1 MADVTISSL
10 PLGTPAGGNVLPY
23 STGTDTLGVPVSA
36 LFQSVSAIGINGPAV
51 IQNTDPYTAGGPVAL
66 VLYNSNITD
75 PSVGLGSMLQFRNYD
90 RSDSSKDTISFTA
103 CDTNGSFRHSAA
115 IASGKESLWIGDS
128 GNYPGYLS
136 FWTRQAGANEYERI
150 RITSTGNVGIGTTTP
165 AAKLDVNGDVRVSG
179 AIKLDHTGTNA
190 DPYVANIWTQG
201 TLAASSSLAINMN
214 SIAVN
219 FPCAGIWLAFI
230 QTDSAVLNRS
240 GTLFKATA
248 MYMGAYMRTLGTNV
262 FTNFT
267 NMYTRDGTSL
277 AITPPASNDGQNF
290 SFTNGYANTTCTYQ
304 IRTVPIMSNFRANT

>member
-165 AAKLDVNGDVRVSG
+165 VAKLDVNGDVKATSYKTGSLPMFGANAFVHFHGAQDVNGNASTANTARRIYAGGNVSSVVR
-179 AIKLDHTGTNA
+179 NA
-190 DPYVANIWTQG
+190 DGLYTIYFTTALTS
-201 TLAASSSLAINMN
+201 TEYM
-214 SIAVN
+214 AV
-219 FPCAGIWLAFI
+219 C
-230 QTDSAVLNRS
+230 SARH
-240 GTLFKATA
+240 
-248 MYMGAYMRTLGTNV
+248 
-262 FTNFT
+262 
-267 NMYTRDGTSL
+267 RDGVTFITHSEVRDRLTTSCVVNVQ
-277 AITPPASNDGQNF
+277 SNPGGAEGSVAYD
-290 SFTNGYANTTCTYQ
+290 SRDVDVMIIC
-304 IRTVPIMSNFRANT
+304 